1 MELCPLSPTP
11 AAAAKRKFSASQRFE
26 IPRCV
31 TQIGPAAERRNGGP
45 ADPKTLSSR
54 EPQRRRKLAVVS
66 I

>member
-1 MELCPLSPTP
+1 LKPNVSQQSGNFPLRNVLKSLD
-11 AAAAKRKFSASQRFE
+11 A
-26 IPRCV
+26 
-31 TQIGPAAERRNGGP
+31 QIGPAAERRNGGP